1 MSDKNLFDDIS
12 AMIKGIKICG
22 PIISGKEN
30 LVDVQILEVSAESVL
45 ELGFSKP
52 MKFPDQFIDILNSQQ
67 DGVRR
72 YLDLFMYSYDT
83 EVLDNN
89 LSGWI
94 VQEITSQSIKVK
106 LMFDNILEVS
116 QGNKKDKLIA

>member
-1 MSDKNLFDDIS
+1 
-12 AMIKGIKICG
+12 
-22 PIISGKEN
+22 
-30 LVDVQILEVSAESVL
+30 
-45 ELGFSKP
+45 
-52 MKFPDQFIDILNSQQ
+52 
-67 DGVRR
+67 
-72 YLDLFMYSYDT
+72 MYSYDT